1 MRSYAWADLTRNFSP
16 AGLMI
21 ATDEQLHK
29 LLEDLEGW
37 KQKLPENLQFNG
49 PDTENT
55 AGMFPPWK
63 ASEW

>member
-1 MRSYAWADLTRNFSP
+1 
-16 AGLMI
+16 MI

-55 AGMFPPWK
+55 AGMFPPN
-63 ASEW
+63 SF